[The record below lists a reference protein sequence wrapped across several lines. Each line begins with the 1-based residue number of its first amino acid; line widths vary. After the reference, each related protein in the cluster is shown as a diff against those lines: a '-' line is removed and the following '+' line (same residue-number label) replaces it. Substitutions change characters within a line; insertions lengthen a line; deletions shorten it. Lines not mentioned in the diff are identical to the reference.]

1 MGESDCVVQ
10 GGWRVGESDGVV
22 QGGWGVGESD
32 GVVKREAGEGMR
44 TEGGRDGA
52 QERAW
57 ALV

>member
-1 MGESDCVVQ
+1 M
-10 GGWRVGESDGVV
+10 GESDGVV